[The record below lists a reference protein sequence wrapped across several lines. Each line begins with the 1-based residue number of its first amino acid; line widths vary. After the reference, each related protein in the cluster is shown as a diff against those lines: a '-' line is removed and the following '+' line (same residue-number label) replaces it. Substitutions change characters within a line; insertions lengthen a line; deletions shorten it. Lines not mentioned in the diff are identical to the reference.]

1 MGAYFSRIK
10 TWSQLMLFN
19 KTLQNLE
26 GADAKDVTNIEKYLH
41 KTVGM
46 DLVNMIFALSSDSQ
60 EKNLTQVK
68 WSASSRKSF
77 SLDSAW
83 GSM

>member
-1 MGAYFSRIK
+1 
-10 TWSQLMLFN
+10 MLFN

-60 EKNLTQVK
+60 EKNLTQVRYHK
-68 WSASSRKSF
+68 KNNQSDEHICSQ
-77 SLDSAW
+77 
-83 GSM
+83 

>member
-1 MGAYFSRIK
+1 
-10 TWSQLMLFN
+10 MLFN

-60 EKNLTQVK
+60 EKNLTQVRYHK
-68 WSASSRKSF
+68 KITSQMNTFVANESADNNPDVIR
-77 SLDSAW
+77 
-83 GSM
+83 

>member
-1 MGAYFSRIK
+1 
-10 TWSQLMLFN
+10 MLFN

-60 EKNLTQVK
+60 EKNLTQVRYHK
-68 WSASSRKSF
+68 KNNQSDEQIF
-77 SLDSAW
+77 SQ
-83 GSM
+83 

>member
-1 MGAYFSRIK
+1 
-10 TWSQLMLFN
+10 MLFN

>member
-1 MGAYFSRIK
+1 
-10 TWSQLMLFN
+10 MLFN

-60 EKNLTQVK
+60 EKNLTQVRYHK
-68 WSASSRKSF
+68 KITSQMNTFLANESADNNPDVIR
-77 SLDSAW
+77 
-83 GSM
+83 

>member
-1 MGAYFSRIK
+1 
-10 TWSQLMLFN
+10 MLFN

-60 EKNLTQVK
+60 EKNLTQVRFK
-68 WSASSRKSF
+68 ILFPKQTVYQDF
-77 SLDSAW
+77 SQ
-83 GSM
+83 

>member
-1 MGAYFSRIK
+1 
-10 TWSQLMLFN
+10 MLFN

-60 EKNLTQVK
+60 EKNLTQVRLRFHA
-68 WSASSRKSF
+68 WVHGPPEMSPRFWNSF
-77 SLDSAW
+77 LVLVRF
-83 GSM
+83 

>member
-1 MGAYFSRIK
+1 MGDYFSRIK
-10 TWSQLMLFN
+10 TMIQLMLFN

-68 WSASSRKSF
+68 LSASSRKPF
-77 SLDSAW
+77 NLDSAW

>member
-1 MGAYFSRIK
+1 
-10 TWSQLMLFN
+10 MLFN

-46 DLVNMIFALSSDSQ
+46 DLDAFYFKSPT
-60 EKNLTQVK
+60 LTRPRPVD
-68 WSASSRKSF
+68 RF
-77 SLDSAW
+77 P
-83 GSM
+83 

>member
-1 MGAYFSRIK
+1 
-10 TWSQLMLFN
+10 MLFN

-60 EKNLTQVK
+60 EKKLTQVK

-77 SLDSAW
+77 NLDSAW
-83 GSM
+83 GSL